1 MRNGTKFKRFLFW
14 LIEYFSAK
22 RSAVT
27 IACSEGEYKEAMKL
41 SKRSTYVNNGINTK
55 NLKSFV
61 RSISKIQHP
70 IKYVP
75 VDGFSIR
82 KIPNFLMK

>member
-1 MRNGTKFKRFLFW
+1 MADGLCLVKNFQLFIRLTVILFLMRNGTKFKRFLFW

-55 NLKSFV
+55 T
-61 RSISKIQHP
+61 
-70 IKYVP
+70 
-75 VDGFSIR
+75 
-82 KIPNFLMK
+82 